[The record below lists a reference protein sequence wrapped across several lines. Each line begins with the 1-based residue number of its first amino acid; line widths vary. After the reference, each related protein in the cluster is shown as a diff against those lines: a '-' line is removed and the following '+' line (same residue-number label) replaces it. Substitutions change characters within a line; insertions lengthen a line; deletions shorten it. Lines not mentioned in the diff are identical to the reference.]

1 MCADFFSELS
11 GPISTKEKKYS
22 AVHFPLWN
30 SFKQNTCT
38 LSHLSIL
45 YFRFY
50 YHVKCLLHKIE
61 KNYFFP
67 AFNKIVKIVSKK
79 ENYFL
84 LDWHII
90 RLKRTLLGL
99 RQFLATERSLKMMK
113 NVFNFTFNFNFALF
127 VLKFLS
133 SRFDHVEKLVSL
145 PYFFMISEEK
155 YFSCYILLADQS
167 SFYLT
172 KKSRQKF
179 KHLEKKKSFKIK

>member
-145 PYFFMISEEK
+145 PYFLHDFWRKVFLLLYSISWSK
-155 YFSCYILLADQS
+155 FILPDQKVK
-167 SFYLT
+167 T
-172 KKSRQKF
+172 KIQTSW
-179 KHLEKKKSFKIK
+179 EKKEL